1 MVGSGTFVTYFFN
14 GLKKFQAGPGTDRV
28 RNQLATLIR
37 IRNS

>member
-1 MVGSGTFVTYFFN
+1 MVGSGTFVAYFFRD
-14 GLKKFQAGPGTDRV
+14 LKNVQAGPGTDRV